1 MLFGHDTVNLQLNT
15 FSTDISYPPTD
26 IHAALTQNVIES
38 PILERS
44 IA

>member
-15 FSTDISYPPTD
+15 FSTISYPPTD